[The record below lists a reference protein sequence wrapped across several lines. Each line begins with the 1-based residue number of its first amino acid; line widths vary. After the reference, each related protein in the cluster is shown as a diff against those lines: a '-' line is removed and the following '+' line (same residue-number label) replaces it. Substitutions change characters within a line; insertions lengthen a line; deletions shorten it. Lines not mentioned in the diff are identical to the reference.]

1 MADVAEG
8 SAVLSRLARD
18 LDVDV
23 TIRAGSIERIS
34 GHDVGRFQV
43 DIASGTPGR
52 SAAATDAVVRYLS
65 ERDVRTEV
73 LA

>member
-1 MADVAEG
+1 MPAGNWSSSLLLNWPVAQG

-23 TIRAGSIERIS
+23 TIRAGLIEWIA

-43 DIASGTPGR
+43 DIASGTPG
-52 SAAATDAVVRYLS
+52 
-65 ERDVRTEV
+65 
-73 LA
+73 